1 MIDQDQ
7 ITPLSSNER
16 NEGSLGFKV
25 MMGGGG
31 RMVVR

>member
-25 MMGGGG
+25 MMGGDGG
-31 RMVVR
+31 WW